1 MLGPGK
7 LEVRT
12 DGGWTVYVPA
22 PIALVGISALLMA
35 GALAAFDPVEVRAAV
50 VDRQVDH
57 LASWQRTES
66 QRRNEAIVAIEDPVR
81 ELRRQALLRGIVPG
95 EEDLDACSIADPV
108 AHFRAHARE
117 AARLTS
123 ALAERAAAAG
133 SPDAM
138 LPSRSPIDL
147 IGGGDRHIA
156 VDRALPA
163 AIYVSSGKGERA
175 DPFTGETKHHKGL
188 DMSAPVG
195 TPVIATA
202 DGTVAFAGT
211 IDPNVDHLR
220 SLLGMHVE
228 IRHGETGFTTLYA
241 HLSAIDIAAGAVVR
255 GGQRIGAVG
264 TTGRSTAP
272 HLHYQIMRGGV
283 SVDPLLFIADVVLVR
298 DGESIRYRKTKKE
311 SA

>member
-1 MLGPGK
+1 M
-7 LEVRT
+7 RT
-12 DGGWTVYVPA
+12 DGGWTIYVPA
-22 PIALVGISALLMA
+22 PIALIGIGALLMA
-35 GALAAFDPVEVRAAV
+35 GALAAFDPIEVRAAV

-57 LASWQRTES
+57 LAAWERSS
-66 QRRNEAIVAIEDPVR
+66 NDRRGEAIAAIEDPVR
-81 ELRRQALLRGIVPG
+81 ELRRQALLRGIVPDG
-95 EEDLDACSIADPV
+95 GDLDACELAEPV
-108 AHFRAHARE
+108 AHFEAHARE
-117 AARLTS
+117 AARLTA

-147 IGGGDRHIA
+147 IGGGARHIA

-188 DMSAPVG
+188 DVSAPVG

-202 DGTVAFAGT
+202 DGTVAFAGA

-241 HLSAIDIAAGAVVR
+241 HLSAIDVAVGAAVR

-272 HLHYQIMRGGV
+272 HLHYQIVRDRV

-311 SA
+311 GA